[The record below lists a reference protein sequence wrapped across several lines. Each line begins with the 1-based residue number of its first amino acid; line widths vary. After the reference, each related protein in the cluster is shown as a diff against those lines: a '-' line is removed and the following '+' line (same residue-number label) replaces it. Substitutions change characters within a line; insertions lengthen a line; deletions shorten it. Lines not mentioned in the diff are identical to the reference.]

1 MAFTRKSAKD
11 TARRVLADSANAKQ
25 RFGFGGDPGSVIGDN
40 SPKHSDLWFLE
51 FTSVSN
57 ESANNLEK
65 IGVLAKAVSPISI
78 QTSSM
83 PVDQYGKRVY
93 MPTRVDFPEVSITM
107 YDDIGGKMF
116 DLCANIYSK
125 FFHNNSSAPTGMNAE
140 EVLTGVGHHGRKL
153 PESKHNYYHQHFEK
167 LTIYHFF
174 GNLDNYDDQEIASG
188 SRTGSPIPKNAGTGT
203 LQKIEIVNPLVTSMQ
218 FSGSDYSATE
228 LRTVDLSLQP
238 ENIVIGKPEEVA
250 FPHWMTLGMNY
261 MMDTLV
267 PLDNKTGK
275 FEAYPAKGDYIAE
288 FFDNNLSEGEVK
300 EKEERRKEQDA
311 QDTQRKLQELMKLYN
326 ANLKTVE
333 GIDNFYLYGNEEGNE
348 EARAALKERIGV
360 INAAQANRY
369 TKEPTKTYVDD
380 FNKRD
385 EGTIKSTY
393 LNPDVPS
400 FGEIGSSNP
409 PINKYPPAFNT
420 NIDDAMVQELVGS
433 FFGQRDF
440 NVNNVFNLKQQ
451 LRTVANSINTNI
463 TNGVSNALGNAL
475 KIDGASVI
483 DGAMRPVKRPAP
495 PTGTTEKAFRDFP
508 LEENVNLIN
517 TGNHSGVSK
526 VIKTWNGSGPE

>member
-1 MAFTRKSAKD
+1 MASTRKSNGD
-11 TARRVLADSANAKQ
+11 TARRILADSKNARH
-25 RFGFGGDPGSVIGDN
+25 RFGFGGETGSVIGDN

-93 MPTRVDFPEVSITM
+93 IPTRVDFPEVSITM

-116 DLCANIYSK
+116 DLCADIYSK
-125 FFHNNSSAPTGMNAE
+125 FFRNNSSAPTGMDAE
-140 EVLTGVGHHGRKL
+140 EVLTGLGHHGRKL
-153 PESKHNYYHQHFEK
+153 PEGKHNYYHQHFEK

-174 GNLDNYDDQEIASG
+174 GNLDSSVVGAPPS
-188 SRTGSPIPKNAGTGT
+188 SLPRNAGAGT

-218 FSGSDYSATE
+218 FSGSDYSTTE

-250 FPHWMTLGMNY
+250 FPHWMTLGMDY

-267 PLDNKTGK
+267 PLDNNTGK
-275 FEAYPAKGDYIAE
+275 FEAYPATGDVVQYL
-288 FFDNNLSEGEVK
+288 FDNNLSEGELK
-300 EKEERRKEQDA
+300 EKEERRKEQDS
-311 QDTQRKLQELMKLYN
+311 QDTQQKLQQLMQLYN
-326 ANLKTVE
+326 ANLKTVD
-333 GIDNFYLYGNEEGNE
+333 GIDNFYVYGNEEGNE
-348 EARAALKERIGV
+348 EARAALKDRIGV
-360 INAAQANRY
+360 LNAAQANRY

-420 NIDDAMVQELVGS
+420 NLDDAMVQELVGS

-440 NVNNVFNLKQQ
+440 NVKNVFNLKQQ

-475 KIDGASVI
+475 KIDGASII
-483 DGAMRPVKRPAP
+483 DGAMRPVKRPTS
-495 PTGTTEKAFRDFP
+495 TGTTEKAFRDFP

-526 VIKTWNGSGPE
+526 VIKTWNGRGPE

>member
-1 MAFTRKSAKD
+1 MASTRKSSGD
-11 TARRVLADSANAKQ
+11 TARRILADSANAKQ
-25 RFGFGGDPGSVIGDN
+25 RFGFHVPPGFVIGDN

-140 EVLTGVGHHGRKL
+140 EVLTGVGHHGRKI
-153 PESKHNYYHQHFEK
+153 PEGKHNYYHQHFEK

-188 SRTGSPIPKNAGTGT
+188 SRSGSSIPKNAGTGT

-275 FEAYPAKGDYIAE
+275 FEAYPAKGDYISE
-288 FFDNNLSEGEVK
+288 FHDNNLSEGEVK

>member
-1 MAFTRKSAKD
+1 MASTRKSSGT
-11 TARRVLADSANAKQ
+11 TARRILADSANAKQ
-25 RFGFGGDPGSVIGDN
+25 RFGFHVPPGFVIGDN

-107 YDDIGGKMF
+107 YDDLGGKMF
-116 DLCANIYSK
+116 DLCENIYSK
-125 FFHNNSSAPTGMNAE
+125 FFKNNASAPTGMNAE
-140 EVLTGVGHHGRKL
+140 EMLTGLGHHGRKI
-153 PESKHNYYHQHFEK
+153 PEGKHNYYHQHFEK

-174 GNLDNYDDQEIASG
+174 GNLDATKAVDEEQGFTAN
-188 SRTGSPIPKNAGTGT
+188 NAGKGK

-218 FSGSDYSATE
+218 FSGSDYSTTE

-250 FPHWMTLGMNY
+250 FPHWMTLGMHY

-275 FEAYPAKGDYIAE
+275 FEAYPTAYIVEQIGA
-288 FFDNNLSEGEVK
+288 DNNLSEGELK
-300 EKEERRKEQDA
+300 EKEERRIEQDS
-311 QDTQRKLQELMKLYN
+311 QDTQQKLQQLMKLYN
-326 ANLKTVE
+326 ANLKTVD
-333 GIDNFYLYGNEEGNE
+333 GIDNFYVYGNEEGNE
-348 EARAALKERIGV
+348 EARAALKDRIGV
-360 INAAQANRY
+360 LNASAANRY

-420 NIDDAMVQELVGS
+420 NIDDRMVQELVGS

-451 LRTVANSINTNI
+451 LKNVANSINTNI

-483 DGAMRPVKRPAP
+483 DGAMRPVKRPTP
-495 PTGTTEKAFRDFP
+495 PKPTGTTEKAFRDFP